1 MRHREACENHK
12 QRSLTLWFC
21 GIAGSTRIGRHCL
34 VAGAAGI
41 SGHLVICDKV
51 TISAMTMVT
60 RSITEPGEYSSG
72 LPMQDNR
79 TWKRN
84 IARFRHL
91 DEIVRKLLPR
101 VRELDNDE

>member
-1 MRHREACENHK
+1 M
-12 QRSLTLWFC
+12 
-21 GIAGSTRIGRHCL
+21 
-34 VAGAAGI
+34 
-41 SGHLVICDKV
+41 VI
-51 TISAMTMVT
+51 
-60 RSITEPGEYSSG
+60 RNITEPGEYSSG

-101 VRELDNDE
+101 QRDPDHGK